1 MKGFDNVDYELE
13 IKRTKKRIVILSLF
27 VLVLTVCCCGFFVVG
42 VPRIFRAMDK
52 ALVCSRTGMSV
63 EEYDNLIAMAKE
75 SESK

>member
-1 MKGFDNVDYELE
+1 MKGFEDVDYELE

-42 VPRIFRAMDK
+42 VPWIFRAMDK